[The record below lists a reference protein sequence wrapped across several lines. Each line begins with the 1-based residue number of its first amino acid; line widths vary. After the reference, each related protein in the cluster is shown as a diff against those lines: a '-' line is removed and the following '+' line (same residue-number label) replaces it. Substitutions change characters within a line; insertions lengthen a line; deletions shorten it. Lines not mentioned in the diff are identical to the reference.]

1 VVRPFFLSQQ
11 PNLKTEKGALL
22 MAIKFETNIPV
33 KLTFPWGDFREIS
46 SRYGQQYAYSVDLA
60 GQRDKLFATPGLHH
74 KLQEA
79 GVRAG
84 SVFTITKIEIEGNRK
99 DWRIEGEEQPAQA
112 PVAAGEPRREAQANG
127 LPVGR
132 HGKPATTNGTTAKNG
147 HTSESADF
155 QGLKQAMQL
164 CLNAAYGV
172 CEGLEVDLPF
182 TTEDVRALGITLFLE
197 CSRKGIQ
204 PQESEGLPF

>member
-1 VVRPFFLSQQ
+1 
-11 PNLKTEKGALL
+11 

-33 KLTFPWGDFREIS
+33 KLVFPWGDFREVTS
-46 SRYGQQYAYSVDLA
+46 HYGQQYAYTVEA
-60 GQRDKLFATPGLHH
+60 QGQRDKLFATPGLHH

-84 SVFTITKIEIEGNRK
+84 SEFTITKIEIEGNRK
-99 DWRIEGEEQPAQA
+99 DWRIEGEETPA
-112 PVAAGEPRREAQANG
+112 PVAVVQQQAQAT
-127 LPVGR
+127 
-132 HGKPATTNGTTAKNG
+132 GKAATNGTTPKNG
-147 HTSESADF
+147 HAPESAGF
-155 QGLKQAMQL
+155 QDLKQAMQL